1 MSSIRK
7 RPLFF
12 LMLLLASCHQRRACK
27 MHTEMLRADW
37 LSCCNSSNTC
47 VCLDFKEAYVG
58 KWYFQHVGNPDL
70 WEMQFLGT
78 EYRMET

>member
-1 MSSIRK
+1 
-7 RPLFF
+7 
-12 LMLLLASCHQRRACK
+12 